1 MTVLKDALIEILI
14 GVIGVVVPIL
24 SNYLIKYLKSKT
36 SAAQEQ
42 AKTEAEGRILYQ
54 VDEAVEDA
62 VTYVSQTMVDSLKAK
77 GEFDKD
83 AQRQAFQTALSNT
96 MNALSSDACKFLFG
110 TYEDVTSVLT
120 TKIEAAVKRS
130 KQ

>member
-14 GVIGVVVPIL
+14 AVIGVVIPII
-24 SNYLIKYLKSKT
+24 SNYLVKYLKSKT
-36 SAAQEQ
+36 SAAKEQ
-42 AKTEAEGRILYQ
+42 AKTAAENRVLYQ

-62 VTYVSQTMVDSLKAK
+62 VTYVSQTMVDSLKADGK
-77 GEFDKD
+77 FDKD

-96 MNALSSDACKFLFG
+96 LNALSGDARKFLFN